1 MTPEAASPPAVA
13 QRFAGAL
20 AVFVGGMDLVG
31 WALDIAVLRSIV
43 PSWVAMRPNTGL
55 AFLLAGLA
63 LLLPAPRLANRAAR
77 ARPALAARLAP
88 LCALL
93 AGLIG
98 LLTLAEYLFG
108 WQLGIDSWLIPEAQR
123 TAGSAH
129 PDRMAPDTALCL
141 VILATATGLAVGRSL
156 AKGRSVAV
164 VVLGA
169 LVATVALA
177 ALVAYATPA
186 LRTQGWWGLRM
197 MSPLSSTLFA
207 LLGTTLA
214 VASWRHAVGP
224 RLTPFSR
231 HLWRLV
237 AGVATLG
244 LAFALDVRSER
255 EIARVH
261 EMRHRSFLL
270 ADELRQTIEDLN
282 RVARTY
288 VVTGDPVYKR
298 QFEDILDIR
307 DGRKPRPDDY
317 WRPYWDLI
325 LEDAPSPHAT
335 RPASSLLDLMRE
347 AGFTEGE
354 FRALAEASAASDHL
368 TRLELQAMQM
378 VESAGPEADARW
390 AQARA
395 MMYDLEFHQARVAVM
410 RPIHDFLVLLDER
423 TLAAVH
429 AAGHSAVFFRYMIAL
444 SGIGLTFLLWRAY
457 VALVGNLGG
466 TVDEVSAHIARI
478 GRGDFSS
485 PIPVPAD
492 RANSVLG
499 WLAETQAKLADL
511 DQEHRQA
518 ERAQRTA
525 AAYARSLL
533 EASLDPL
540 VTISAEGKITDV
552 NEASV
557 QVTGVPGEELIE
569 TDFSDYFTD
578 PERARAGYRRVF
590 AEGSVRDYPLAIQH
604 VAGPVTDVMYN
615 ASLYRDERG
624 NVRGVFA
631 AARDITERKRAE
643 EALRTLN
650 AELEQ
655 RVHDRTAELEAA
667 NKELEAFSYSVSH
680 DLRAPLRAIDGFGR
694 ILVEDYAGSLDAEG
708 RRVLDVI
715 SSETRRM
722 GQLVDDLL
730 GFSRLGR
737 QKLESARI
745 DMTAL
750 AKAVFDEQAA
760 QAPHRTLRLDLQS
773 LPPAAG
779 DPAMIRVVMSNLVA
793 NAVKFSRDRDPAVI
807 EIGSRQVDAQT
818 VYYVKDNGV
827 GFDMSYVH
835 KLFGVFQR
843 LHSSEEFEGT
853 GVGLALVQRVILR
866 HGGRVWAEGKVGEG
880 ATLSFTLPNRSEK
893 P

>member
-1 MTPEAASPPAVA
+1 MA
-13 QRFAGAL
+13 QRLAGSL
-20 AVFVGGMDLVG
+20 AMLVGGLDVVG
-31 WALDIAVLRSIV
+31 WAVDLAVLKSIV
-43 PSWVAMRPNTGL
+43 PGWVSMRPNTGL
-55 AFLLAGLA
+55 TFFLAGLA
-63 LLLPAPRLANRAAR
+63 LLLSSRLPAAPSPRACPSLTTHLASAS
-77 ARPALAARLAP
+77 
-88 LCALL
+88 ALL

-108 WQLGIDSWLIPEAQR
+108 WQAGIDTWLIPQAQR
-123 TAGSAH
+123 TVGPSH
-129 PDRMAPDTALCL
+129 SDRMAPDTALCM
-141 VILATATGLAVGRSL
+141 VMLASAIGLAVGRRK
-156 AKGRSVAV
+156 AKRRSVAAL
-164 VVLGA
+164 VLGSV
-169 LVATVALA
+169 VAAVALA
-177 ALVAYATPA
+177 ALVAYVTPA

-197 MSPLSSTLFA
+197 MSPLSSTLFV

-214 VASWRHAVGP
+214 VVSWRDALGP

-237 AGVATLG
+237 AGGGALA

-270 ADELRQTIEDLN
+270 ADELRQTSEDLN
-282 RVARTY
+282 RVARIY
-288 VVTGDPVYKR
+288 VVTGDPVYRR
-298 QFEDILDIR
+298 QFQGILDVR
-307 DGRKPRPDDY
+307 DGRKPRPNDY
-317 WRPYWDLI
+317 WRPYWDLV
-325 LEDAPSPHAT
+325 LEDVPAPHASL
-335 RPASSLLDLMRE
+335 PAISLLDLMRE
-347 AGFTEGE
+347 AGFAEAE
-354 FRALAEASAASDHL
+354 FRALAEASAASNHL

-378 VESAGPEADARW
+378 VESAGPEDDARRS
-390 AQARA
+390 QAHG
-395 MMYDLEFHQARVAVM
+395 MIHDLELHRARVAVM
-410 RPIHDFLVLLDER
+410 RPIHDFLALLDER
-423 TLAAVH
+423 TLAEVH
-429 AAGHSAVFFRYMIAL
+429 AAGQSAVFFRYLIAA
-444 SGIGLTFLLWRAY
+444 SGLGLMFLLWRAY

-466 TVDEVSAHIARI
+466 PVDEVSAHIARI

-485 PIPVPAD
+485 PIPVPAS

-499 WLAETQAKLADL
+499 WLAETQAQLADL
-511 DQEHRQA
+511 DRERRQA
-518 ERAQRTA
+518 EMAQRAA

-552 NEASV
+552 NEASE
-557 QVTGVPGEELIE
+557 QVTGVPREKLIG
-569 TDFSDYFTD
+569 TDFSDYFTE
-578 PERARAGYRRVF
+578 PERAREGYRRVF
-590 AEGSVRDYPLAIQH
+590 AEGAVRDYPLAIQH
-604 VAGPVTDVMYN
+604 VAGPVTDVLYN
-615 ASLYRDERG
+615 ASLYRDGRG
-624 NVRGVFA
+624 KVLGVFA
-631 AARDITERKRAE
+631 AARDITERKRAA

-708 RRVLDVI
+708 RRVLGVI

-737 QKLESARI
+737 QKLESARV

-750 AKAVFDEQAA
+750 ARAVFDEQAA
-760 QAPHRTLRLDLQS
+760 QAPKRALRLDLQP
-773 LPPAAG
+773 LPPAEG

-793 NAVKFSRDRDPAVI
+793 NAVKFTRDRNPAVI
-807 EIGSRQVDAQT
+807 EIGSRLVDAQT

-827 GFDMSYVH
+827 GFDMNYVH

-843 LHSSEEFEGT
+843 LHSTEEFEGT

-866 HGGRVWAEGKVGEG
+866 HGGRVWAEGKVDEG
-880 ATLSFTLPNRSEK
+880 ATLSFTLPNRSE
-893 P
+893 